1 MLTTVNCV
9 FFLIQRGGMVEL
21 DIQYELVY
29 NTLHHYWSTR
39 TGSEEDG
46 PQDIAFE
53 AIFDE

>member
-1 MLTTVNCV
+1 MLTIVNCV
-9 FFLIQRGGMVEL
+9 FLIQRGGMVEH
-21 DIQYELVY
+21 DIQYELVC

>member
-9 FFLIQRGGMVEL
+9 FLIQRGGMVEL